1 MSAAQ
6 RVVVEADGGSRGN
19 PGPAG
24 YGAVVFTADRS
35 EVLAERREA
44 LHGALERLCD
54 GEEAESPARE
64 AVRRSLVEVLRDGD
78 RPGLTARLDRALLGL
93 ESPERLRAAS

>member
-24 YGAVVFTADRS
+24 YGAVVFSADRS

-44 LHGALERLCD
+44 LGIATNNV
-54 GEEAESPARE
+54 AEYRGLIA
-64 AVRRSLVEVLRDGD
+64 A
-78 RPGLTARLDRALLGL
+78 LTAAADAAMEGTPPRTSKAIAATAGRQ
-93 ESPERLRAAS
+93 SPWHFSRGP